1 MEILH
6 AVHRNLRLVRETL
19 HTLLEDHEV
28 EGLQVERIDIV
39 RELIGLHIATVDTQ
53 GARSLPVDRDGIEAR
68 RGADI
73 LRRTGN
79 VESDIGAVLGR
90 LAGLVARIG
99 GDNIGIESIQGAIVG
114 EGQLLTRRDVGERVD
129 EVLSLRT
136 AANLDLGDRRQRLSV
151 DGLGRGTEGESS
163 LAHSVVARNDGQV
176 GHGIRRAEQRA
187 LGDEDTVHVGAVA
200 VHRALV
206 VETEVIDTVSLD
218 RHGRLEVDPLV
229 LRKVRSRDDLSI
241 GRGIEALAEGS
252 TNLLEIAGH
261 TAAGTEG
268 EVVLAARGEVDLR
281 RDEPVVAGLH
291 RTERTVGYAIGG
303 VILPRATIVVGI
315 DDGEEVE
322 VLLRIEVLLI
332 GHLAGVADEN
342 LVGGGLCAVET
353 LIDRGHDIEEG
364 SELAL
369 LEGFLKLHLGVVLSH
384 RHATWVA
391 DDVVSDLRTIDI
403 AAVCTL
409 RRRTPSQRGL
419 HRLRVDLQFQRGD
432 SLGVVRSHPC
442 GGLGQRA
449 TSCGIAGGS
458 KDDVVTLGGRDVD
471 AHLLA
476 RLARLGHGL
485 SILDTHGSGQRAR
498 QRFATKRR
506 GRSGERSHTTGAAL
520 GEGDREVVDLGRRI
534 HVGQGLRHG
543 ETDNLLAVGEVGHL
557 RSLCRQGVH
566 LVETR
571 GRVLK
576 RSSPIE
582 LVRIAVEG
590 GTLQVER
597 IETRRTD
604 LYDYASLYND
614 RGTYAPAMMFGRNAW
629 FDAMSTAGNK
639 CCTYMPGSAME
650 IESLIQ
656 QIQSDPANI
665 IITNLSARY
674 GDNDTTIVVR
684 VEGMR
689 NSSAKDGSRITV
701 MLTEDNIAAHGQ
713 MGAEGS
719 FTHQHVTRAINS
731 IWGEPIEWDGNKF
744 SYEVSLGLNTVY
756 FTKNDKVQAGNFEEA
771 WRMWNRDN
779 LNIVAFVNYYSTNVE
794 GCAVENV
801 EGAKFNDAING
812 IEDLPQTKE
821 SQTVRSEV
829 YTIDGKRIEADQM
842 GRGLYIIRDIQADG
856 SVHTRKV
863 MRK

>member
-1 MEILH
+1 M
-6 AVHRNLRLVRETL
+6 
-19 HTLLEDHEV
+19 
-28 EGLQVERIDIV
+28 
-39 RELIGLHIATVDTQ
+39 
-53 GARSLPVDRDGIEAR
+53 
-68 RGADI
+68 
-73 LRRTGN
+73 
-79 VESDIGAVLGR
+79 
-90 LAGLVARIG
+90 
-99 GDNIGIESIQGAIVG
+99 
-114 EGQLLTRRDVGERVD
+114 D

-151 DGLGRGTEGESS
+151 DGLGRGTEGEGS

-187 LGDEDTVHVGAVA
+187 LGDEDAVHVGAVA

-229 LRKVRSRDDLSI
+229 LGKVRSRDDLSI

-291 RTERTVGYAIGG
+291 RAERTVGYAIGG

-442 GGLGQRA
+442 GGLCQRA
-449 TSCGIAGGS
+449 TSCCIAGGS

-604 LYDYASLYND
+604 LGHGT
-614 RGTYAPAMMFGRNAW
+614 RGTADLAELTRAADTVHATLGVDGKAEEIDIQVADGLRRQARIVDDVERIAREIAVVSDTIHLISNRIDIGVEAIEVRAVADILGTRHLPGVHVVLIVLTHDLAKEAEIAHEAEHAILEHTTTVGVE
-629 FDAMSTAGNK
+629 
-639 CCTYMPGSAME
+639 GSAAAE
-650 IESLIQ
+650 VLDRDGVGAAE
-656 QIQSDPANI
+656 
-665 IITNLSARY
+665 LSH
-674 GDNDTTIVVR
+674 I
-684 VEGMR
+684 
-689 NSSAKDGSRITV
+689 
-701 MLTEDNIAAHGQ
+701 
-713 MGAEGS
+713 EGS
-719 FTHQHVTRAINS
+719 GVAGQGVPRLGIDDVAPELHAVCTGEAYALVGVGHHERARCLAQFASFAVPRLGSHDGAALGGRTGRVANARSQDALRLGILCPHRKYGHEQQH
-731 IWGEPIEWDGNKF
+731 P
-744 SYEVSLGLNTVY
+744 
-756 FTKNDKVQAGNFEEA
+756 
-771 WRMWNRDN
+771 
-779 LNIVAFVNYYSTNVE
+779 
-794 GCAVENV
+794 
-801 EGAKFNDAING
+801 
-812 IEDLPQTKE
+812 
-821 SQTVRSEV
+821 
-829 YTIDGKRIEADQM
+829 
-842 GRGLYIIRDIQADG
+842 
-856 SVHTRKV
+856 
-863 MRK
+863 